1 MNKKGINMGLV
12 SLLMAVILI
21 PQITFASWWN
31 PFSWF
36 GRDEQ
41 TTDIETLEELKA
53 EVDELRT
60 LVKFM
65 QEELNIYHNSNIEL
79 LKISANLD
87 KKTQDI
93 AEAVYITADAGMELE
108 KKVNSLWS
116 WRWSNW
122 SN

>member
-1 MNKKGINMGLV
+1 MGLV
-12 SLLMAVILI
+12 ILLVVITLI

-31 PFSWF
+31 PISWF
-36 GRDEQ
+36 SKDEQ
-41 TTDIETLEELKA
+41 TTDIRTLKELKA

-60 LVKFM
+60 LVEFM

-79 LKISANLD
+79 LKITAKLD

-116 WRWSNW
+116 LR
-122 SN
+122 

>member
-1 MNKKGINMGLV
+1 MGLV